1 MGGDALTFHDPLPV
15 PYDRAPTGHGPVP
28 QAETISLV
36 QSQIDALLSQT
47 PAYYELR
54 TADRDRLRADLT
66 HIGAYAAE
74 LVRDDW
80 AQSRKLGQR
89 PVIIQEKTYRP
100 EPVTPLP
107 PAPHEKPGKRSLSR
121 SLAQNNLQTNATGRV
136 ADITQSTLRA
146 IAFPTFV
153 ADLINGT
160 FDAIIGATIKQMNA
174 FMDLVAQVSKTV
186 GEYERDNVTDNQ
198 ARDYLVQQLPG
209 LLEIVVEDEQPTLVI
224 TEAGEAAEAPALAF
238 LQGTLGL
245 PAPVTRLEDDLITE
259 QLVPAARRKL
269 AQTRL
274 QMLST
279 MVMMGLQ
286 RIVIRHGRLKATMGF
301 HIDASDRAHA
311 EEASSFDFAHENS
324 VSGFF
329 YVAFSAKTS
338 VAYVTSQQSDSDS
351 AINVQADLT
360 GEVDLTFETDYL
372 PLNRLARAESIE
384 QIRAN
389 TPNPEA
395 NQPNEAAKMTA
406 RTAPAAGNT
415 AAGMVSS
422 GVAAHRAEPA
432 PVIDQTLINAA
443 ANRTGTGS
451 ATPAKPAPAAKPAPV
466 ATPAPAT
473 GNPAPT
479 PAAPAPVATPAPAT
493 PAPAVTPAPAAAATP
508 APTGTAAPAPA
519 PAATPA
525 PAAAAPA
532 PAGGGGIN
540 LAGAAN
546 AVGSIIGLVAG
557 GAG

>member
-1 MGGDALTFHDPLPV
+1 M
-15 PYDRAPTGHGPVP
+15 PYDRAPATGGPVP

-47 PAYYELR
+47 PAYYALPDH
-54 TADRDRLRADLT
+54 DRARLRSDLT
-66 HIGAYAAE
+66 HISAYAAE

-89 PVIIQEKTYRP
+89 PVIIQERTFRPQTDRPPKTARP
-100 EPVTPLP
+100 RP
-107 PAPHEKPGKRSLSR
+107 LSR
-121 SLAQNNLQTNATGRV
+121 SMAANNLQTNATGRV
-136 ADITQSTLRA
+136 ADITQSTLKA

-186 GEYERDNVTDNQ
+186 SEYERDNVTDNQ
-198 ARDYLVQQLPG
+198 ARDFLVQQLPG
-209 LLEIVVEDEQPTLVI
+209 LLEIVVEDDQPTLVI

-238 LQGTLGL
+238 LQATLGL
-245 PAPVTRLEDDLITE
+245 PAPVTRLEDDLIAE

-269 AQTRL
+269 AQSRL

-311 EEASSFDFAHENS
+311 EQASSFDFAHENS

-395 NQPNEAAKMTA
+395 NAPNEAAKMTA
-406 RTAPAAGNT
+406 RTVPAPGNS
-415 AAGMVSS
+415 AAGMVST
-422 GVAAHRAEPA
+422 GIAAHRAEPA
-432 PVIDQTLINAA
+432 PTIDQSLINAA
-443 ANRTGTGS
+443 ANRTGKG
-451 ATPAKPAPAAKPAPV
+451 AANPAPG
-466 ATPAPAT
+466 TPAPKA
-473 GNPAPT
+473 
-479 PAAPAPVATPAPAT
+479 
-493 PAPAVTPAPAAAATP
+493 
-508 APTGTAAPAPA
+508 
-519 PAATPA
+519 AATPA

-532 PAGGGGIN
+532 PAPAPAPAVTGATPPSSAAPAPAANPPAKGAPAANPAPAPSPAATTAPAPAGSGSGGIN
-540 LAGAAN
+540 LADAAK
-546 AVGSIIGLVAG
+546 AVTSVVGLVAG